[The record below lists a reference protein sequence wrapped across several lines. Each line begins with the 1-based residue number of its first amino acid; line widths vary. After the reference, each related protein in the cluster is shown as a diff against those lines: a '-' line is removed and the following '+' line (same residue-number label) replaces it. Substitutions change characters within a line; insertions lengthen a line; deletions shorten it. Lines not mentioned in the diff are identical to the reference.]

1 MQAETILD
9 FGSFN
14 PVHRGHVAVADAVLE
29 STEAE
34 ALWFV
39 VSPQNPFKAGK
50 ELAPET
56 DRIEMA
62 RIALQSAVHSD
73 RMAVSDIEFRLPK
86 PNRTIRTLEKLR
98 TEYPGRKFSL
108 LIGSDNMA
116 GFPKWVHSQEILDR
130 YRVLVYPRPG
140 YPTPESARSDG
151 FTILTNLKE
160 LPQAATDVR
169 TRIARGE
176 NPGAELPGG
185 VWEYI
190 KKHRLYGYSAG
201 TEELTDEI
209 TALNSAIEQRPDDAR
224 LLIRRGKLLH
234 RTGRFDCALNDFLR
248 AKRLCPD
255 NPEADA
261 YIALLREIFA
271 FRHFDL
277 YNP

>member
-1 MQAETILD
+1 MQAETILY

-271 FRHFDL
+271 YTYTDQ

>member
-1 MQAETILD
+1 MQAETILY

-39 VSPQNPFKAGK
+39 VSPQNPCKAGK